1 MEGNEWK
8 KNGKV
13 CRIHNAQGSQWQL
26 LWAPLLH
33 RNGAA
38 LKTPWH
44 HAVTSCCGLGPH
56 HKHSELTCK
65 FPWLDKKAAAAD
77 GVNAPAFTPTQA
89 QQRGISSW
97 SEKIDLVAVKLFIIV
112 TVAPAYQAKYGR
124 LYSWYCK
131 SAQIC
136 GTLSTWLK
144 SWSENCP

>member
-1 MEGNEWK
+1 MG

-13 CRIHNAQGSQWQL
+13 CRIHNARGSQWQL

-33 RNGAA
+33 CNGAA

-56 HKHSELTCK
+56 HKHSKLTCK
-65 FPWLDKKAAAAD
+65 FPWLDKKAAVAD
-77 GVNAPAFTPTQA
+77 GVNASAFTPTQA
-89 QQRGISSW
+89 QQWGVSSW

-112 TVAPAYQAKYGR
+112 TVVAAYQAKYKR

-136 GTLSTWLK
+136 ETLSTWLN
-144 SWSENCP
+144 SWSKSCP